1 MTPHEYVSPLRPE
14 NRVTGWKPCHEKRD
28 GRQRPSG
35 AGDGRGQ
42 PSRTHEGQ
50 EDARSSRALNLGGTT
65 KALHG
70 HQSLLFVPKLTR
82 LGEKQVFC
90 AWKPPH
96 FCHFEAGGRRNLQ
109 HQLPQGEHFLLKTGV
124 LRSFA
129 PLRMTIVQKSF
140 RYSVGRVLAPAAD
153 GRICRNRTACR

>member
-82 LGEKQVFC
+82 LGEKQVFLRLENLD
-90 AWKPPH
+90 AVLTIEGFPS
-96 FCHFEAGGRRNLQ
+96 GGE
-109 HQLPQGEHFLLKTGV
+109 PETGM
-124 LRSFA
+124 RQWRI
-129 PLRMTIVQKSF
+129 P
-140 RYSVGRVLAPAAD
+140 GRVQ
-153 GRICRNRTACR
+153 